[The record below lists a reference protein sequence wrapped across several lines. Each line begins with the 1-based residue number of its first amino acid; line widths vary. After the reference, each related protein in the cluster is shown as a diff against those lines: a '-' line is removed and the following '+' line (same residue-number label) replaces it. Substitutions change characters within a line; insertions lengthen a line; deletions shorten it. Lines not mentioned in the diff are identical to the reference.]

1 MAERQSPGRS
11 TWASF
16 SQMDELAKEIEGLA
30 FMVNARFVAAQSK
43 DQGREQASERSESP
57 APWHRATE
65 EKPVTSIH
73 K

>member
-1 MAERQSPGRS
+1 
-11 TWASF
+11 
-16 SQMDELAKEIEGLA
+16 MDELAKEIEGLA